1 MKPSGLFLTSVC
13 GFGRRAGNSAALPCS
28 GLRMPMVEA
37 CSELKS
43 VHQVQ
48 QQSTAT
54 TLPNTD
60 THPALKCSDQHNHHS
75 VQPPRRV
82 RDEEVAGSN
91 PVTPTTVQPCQSAF
105 RQWHRVAHQ
114 CPE

>member
-1 MKPSGLFLTSVC
+1 MPRFADLESELATPLRCLVQ
-13 GFGRRAGNSAALPCS
+13 AY
-28 GLRMPMVEA
+28 RMPMVEA

-43 VHQVQ
+43 VHQAQ

-75 VQPPRRV
+75 VQPPR
-82 RDEEVAGSN
+82 
-91 PVTPTTVQPCQSAF
+91 
-105 RQWHRVAHQ
+105 
-114 CPE
+114 